1 VPELTE
7 ESGKTISA
15 SENPKGRKR
24 TLPVEFADMAGW
36 HSNSY
41 PACRH
46 DDDKER
52 ADASIDAMAR
62 CC

>member
-1 VPELTE
+1 MSETPRDDAKGV
-7 ESGKTISA
+7 A
-15 SENPKGRKR
+15 SHEHPRERKR
-24 TLPVEFADMAGW
+24 ALPAEFAEFAGW

-41 PACRH
+41 PACPH

-52 ADASIDAMAR
+52 FDASIDAMAR